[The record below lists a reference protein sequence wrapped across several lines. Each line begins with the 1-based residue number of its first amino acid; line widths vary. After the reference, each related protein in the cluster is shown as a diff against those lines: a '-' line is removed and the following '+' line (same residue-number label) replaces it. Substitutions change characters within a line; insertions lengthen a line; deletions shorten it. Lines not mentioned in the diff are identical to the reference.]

1 VQLFTGILRLRA
13 KKENNTMSEWV
24 NLKAADGHEL
34 SAYVAKPEGEP
45 IGALVVMQEI
55 FGVNPSIRGVAD
67 SYAKHGF
74 LAIAPAIFDR
84 FERGLQLTY
93 GDEDMKRAF
102 ELYAKLDPEVQLL
115 DVAAAFKHVKAA
127 GKKVGVLGFCYGGLV
142 TWLSATRAKAHQIQP
157 NVCVGY
163 YPGGIGKVAAETPV
177 CPVTLH
183 FGADDTHIGSD
194 QVDAVRKAHPDVEI
208 FLYEGVGHAFA
219 NPDRPSYN
227 APAAKLAD
235 ERSLA
240 FLKKH
245 IG

>member
-1 VQLFTGILRLRA
+1 MEPFHKYSA
-13 KKENNTMSEWV
+13 SDAMKESNRMSEWV

-45 IGALVVMQEI
+45 IGALVVIQEI
-55 FGVNPSIRGVAD
+55 FGVNPSIQRVAD
-67 SYAKHGF
+67 SYAKEGF

-93 GDEDMKRAF
+93 GADDMKRAF
-102 ELYAKLDPEVQLL
+102 ELYAKLDPAVQLL

-127 GKKVGVLGFCYGGLV
+127 GRKVGVLGFCYGGLL
-142 TWLSATRAKAHQIQP
+142 TWLSTTRAKALQIQP
-157 NVCVGY
+157 DAGVGY
-163 YPGGIGKVAAETPV
+163 YAGGIGKVAAEEPV
-177 CPVTLH
+177 CPVALH
-183 FGADDTHIGSD
+183 FGADDDHIGSD
-194 QVDAVRKAHPDVEI
+194 QVNAVRNAHPKVEI

-227 APAAKLAD
+227 AEAAKLAD